1 MQTIALSELHTVMA
15 ALLALAVGHVVCR
28 RVGFLQRLN
37 VPAPVVGGV
46 LASLAIAAL
55 RAWGGTEVTFGTAL
69 RDLLLLMFFTTVGLS
84 ARFSTLKAGG
94 KPLVFLCAVTV
105 LLLLAQNVVGIAV
118 AMVYGANP
126 FYGLL
131 IGSISFV
138 GGPGTALAWAKEG
151 EAMGLAHAPEV
162 ALGAATLAV
171 VFGALVSGPITGWFI
186 ERRGLHAA
194 ARAGAV
200 PWEPSEDAAPVAA
213 APLVEDVMR
222 GVLLILEVAVAIGEW
237 LDQWARGRTSVLPR
251 VPDRH
256 ARRGADHERR
266 GRLPPPARLRADRA
280 QRRGRA
286 ADLPRPEPDE
296 HAAAGQVANVVT
308 PLMINVVLQIVVT
321 ALVAFLVLFP
331 GARARL
337 RRRGRLRRL
346 PGVRAELDA
355 GRDGDD
361 GPDHLALRRRAARVP
376 ARHAG
381 GLVLRRPGERVRHQG
396 LPRAAAVPVSRRRVL
411 SGQRSLK
418 SPKSHCPTSPSTG
431 GSSTAGMKRASV
443 SGQPRSGAS

>member
-1 MQTIALSELHTVMA
+1 VQTIALSELHTVMA
-15 ALLALAVGHVVCR
+15 ALLALAVGHAVCR

-213 APLVEDVMR
+213 APPVEDVMR
-222 GVLLILEVAVAIGEW
+222 GVLLILIAIAIGDW
-237 LDQWARGRTSVLPR
+237 LNQWARGASLVLPGFLTAMLGG
-251 VPDRH
+251 V
-256 ARRGADHERR
+256 
-266 GRLPPPARLRADRA
+266 LITN
-280 QRRGRA
+280 A
-286 ADLPRPEPDE
+286 ADAFRRPLDFAPIERSGE
-296 HAAAGQVANVVT
+296 VALQIFLALSLMSMQLWTVANVIT

-331 GARARL
+331 AL
-337 RRRGRLRRL
+337 
-346 PGVRAELDA
+346 
-355 GRDGDD
+355 GRDYNAAVACGGFLGFGLSSMPVAMATMDQITSRYGAAPRAFLLVTLAGSFFVD
-361 GPDHLALRRRAARVP
+361 LANAFVTKGFLALPLFR
-376 ARHAG
+376 
-381 GLVLRRPGERVRHQG
+381 
-396 LPRAAAVPVSRRRVL
+396 
-411 SGQRSLK
+411 
-418 SPKSHCPTSPSTG
+418 
-431 GSSTAGMKRASV
+431 
-443 SGQPRSGAS
+443 